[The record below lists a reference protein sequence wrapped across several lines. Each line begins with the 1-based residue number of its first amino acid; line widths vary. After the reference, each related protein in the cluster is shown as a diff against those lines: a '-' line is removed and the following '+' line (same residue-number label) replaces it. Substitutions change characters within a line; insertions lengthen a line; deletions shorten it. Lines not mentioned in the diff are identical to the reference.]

1 MVYDAKGNPFYWHT
15 NNEHSITFNLPKG
28 KYSTKNR
35 LTKKLRF
42 VPYGNEKPPKFP
54 KNSTFLKDLKIYSR
68 PNPNKA
74 SISLERRIIVVDP
87 KFFNSKYIPLQVF
100 VLRHEVYHYFFH
112 CQSHAERENRFIHQ
126 HYEKECDNA
135 AKAWMLQNG
144 YNPTQV
150 SLAIK
155 MLLKGQERK
164 DCMQMKTTHP
174 KNNWRRK

>member
-1 MVYDAKGNPFYWHT
+1 MVYDEKKNPFYWHT
-15 NNEHSITFNLPKG
+15 NRERSITFNLPKG
-28 KYSTKNR
+28 KYYTENK
-35 LTKKLRF
+35 LTKKSKFL
-42 VPYGNEKPPKFP
+42 PYGNEKPPKFP
-54 KNSTFLKDLKIYSR
+54 AKSSFIKDLKIYRR

-87 KFFNSKYIPLQVF
+87 KYWDSSYKPLQVF
-100 VLRHEVYHYFFH
+100 VLRHEIYHYFFH
-112 CQSHAERENRFIHQ
+112 CKSHAERENRFIHQ

-164 DCMQMKTTHP
+164 DCMQLKTTHP
-174 KNNWRRK
+174 KNGFRR